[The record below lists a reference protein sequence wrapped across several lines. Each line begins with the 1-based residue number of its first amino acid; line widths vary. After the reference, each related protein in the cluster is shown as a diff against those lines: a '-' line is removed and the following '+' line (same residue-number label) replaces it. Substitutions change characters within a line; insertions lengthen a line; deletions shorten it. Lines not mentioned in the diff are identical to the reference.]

1 MKSPAPIYFER
12 SETMK
17 RREFIKQT
25 IQQTA
30 VISTTAISAK
40 RILGANDRVVIGL
53 IGCGGRGMGV
63 ARLMRE
69 VPGAE
74 YGAVCDV
81 YEPNANA
88 AKEWAGSSSRVYK
101 DFRKLLEQKEI
112 DAVHIATPDHWHAI
126 PTILACQA
134 GKDVYVEKP
143 LAHNIKE
150 GRAMVKAARQ
160 YNRIVQTGVQH
171 RSAQHYREVQ
181 RIVQSGELGEV
192 RFVRVWNFSN
202 MTPNGIG
209 AADDSPVPE
218 GLDWDLYLGP
228 APMRPFN
235 KRRFLRTYR
244 WFWDYAGGSITDFGT
259 HRFDT
264 VHQVMGVDAPKTVTA
279 SGGRFS
285 LKGAG
290 EMPDVLQVTYEY
302 QGFILSYEACNINA
316 HGMGGRTP
324 GMSYYQMRDKDD
336 RPHGEAYY
344 GTNGTLI
351 ADRIGFEIY
360 PERKPVAR
368 RDGSQ
373 DLNAPVT
380 GYRMEAKRVSSKD
393 ATGLHVK
400 NFIEC
405 VRSRQTPNAD
415 IEIGH
420 RSTIVPHLGNIAY
433 KTGRKLH
440 WDAAKE
446 DFAGEPE
453 ASKLLGRQARKP
465 WDLI

>member
-1 MKSPAPIYFER
+1 
-12 SETMK
+12 MK

-25 IQQTA
+25 FQQTA
-30 VISTTAISAK
+30 IISSTAISSK
-40 RILGANDRVVIGL
+40 RILGANDRVIIGL
-53 IGCGGRGMGV
+53 IGCGGRGMDV

-81 YEPNANA
+81 YQPNANA
-88 AKEWAGSSSRVYK
+88 AKEWAGPSARAFK
-101 DFRKLLEQKEI
+101 DFRRLLELKEI

-126 PTILACQA
+126 TTIMACQA

-150 GRAMVKAARQ
+150 GRAMVAAARR
-160 YNRIVQTGVQH
+160 YKRIVQAGTQH
-171 RSAQHYREVQ
+171 RSAPHYREVQ
-181 RIVQSGELGEV
+181 RIIQSGELGEV
-192 RFVRVWNFSN
+192 HFVRVWNYSN
-202 MTPNGIG
+202 MSPYGIG
-209 AADDSPVPE
+209 KVPDSPVPE

-228 APMRPFN
+228 APVRPFN
-235 KRRFLRTYR
+235 KSRFLRTFR

-264 VHQVMGVDAPKTVTA
+264 VHQVMGVDAPKVVSA
-279 SGGRFS
+279 SGGRFAM
-285 LKGAG
+285 KDAG
-290 EMPDVLQVTYEY
+290 EMPDLLQVTYEY
-302 QGFILSYEACNINA
+302 SGFLLSYEACNINA
-316 HGMGGRTP
+316 HGLGGRTP
-324 GMSYYQMRDKDD
+324 GMAYYQMRDKDD

-373 DLNAPVT
+373 NLNAPT
-380 GYRMEAKRVSSKD
+380 EGYRMEAKRVSAKD
-393 ATGLHVK
+393 ATDLHVK

-405 VRSRQTPNAD
+405 VRSRQTPNGD
-415 IEIGH
+415 VEIGH
-420 RSTIVPHLGNIAY
+420 RSTIVPHLGNIAF

-440 WDAAKE
+440 WDPVKE
-446 DFAGEPE
+446 VLVGDAE
-453 ASKLLGRQARKP
+453 ASKLLGREARKP
-465 WDLI
+465 WDLV

>member
-1 MKSPAPIYFER
+1 
-12 SETMK
+12 MK

-30 VISTTAISAK
+30 IISSTAISAK
-40 RILGANDRVVIGL
+40 RILGANDRVIIGL
-53 IGCGGRGMGV
+53 IGCGGRGRDV
-63 ARLMRE
+63 AKLMRE

-81 YEPNANA
+81 YQPNADA
-88 AKEWAGSSSRVYK
+88 AKEWAGPSARAFK
-101 DFRKLLEQKEI
+101 DFRRLLELKEI

-126 PTILACQA
+126 TTILACQA

-150 GRAMVKAARQ
+150 GRAMVAAARQ
-160 YNRIVQTGVQH
+160 YKRIVQAGTQH
-171 RSAQHYREVQ
+171 RSAPHYREVQ
-181 RIVQSGELGEV
+181 RIIQSGELGEV
-192 RFVRVWNFSN
+192 HFVRVWNYSN
-202 MTPNGIG
+202 MTPYGIG
-209 AADDSPVPE
+209 KVPDSQVPE

-235 KRRFLRTYR
+235 KSRFLRSFR

-264 VHQVMGVDAPKTVTA
+264 VHQVMGVDAPKAVSA
-279 SGGRFS
+279 SGGRFAM
-285 LKGAG
+285 KDAG
-290 EMPDVLQVTYEY
+290 EMPDLLQVTYEY
-302 QGFILSYEACNINA
+302 PGFILSYEACNINA
-316 HGMGGRTP
+316 HGIGGRTP
-324 GMSYYQMRDKDD
+324 GMAYYQMRDKDD

-360 PERKPVAR
+360 PDPKPIAR

-373 DLNAPVT
+373 NLNAPT
-380 GYRMEAKRVSSKD
+380 EGYRMEAKRVSAKD
-393 ATGLHVK
+393 ATDLHVK

-405 VRSRQTPNAD
+405 VRSRQTPNGD
-415 IEIGH
+415 VEIGH
-420 RSTIVPHLGNIAY
+420 RSTIVPHLGNIAF
-433 KTGRKLH
+433 KTGSKLH
-440 WDAAKE
+440 WDAVKE
-446 DFAGEPE
+446 EITGNAE